1 MASCESP
8 DSTRAGIHRWV
19 LALFVWVAF
28 IWGHSLMP
36 GGVSSEESLSCV
48 NDMRGFFGL
57 LGVTETLTMTF
68 IVRKTAHLLE
78 YTVLGVIASGLLR
91 RGWGS
96 GRLHGRLA
104 LVVAA
109 IVPVVDET
117 IQLFVPGREGQVR
130 DVCIDLLGIALGLLL
145 ARAVAHRHR
154 SHGSDAAAR

>member
-19 LALFVWVAF
+19 LALVVWVAF

-48 NDMRGFFGL
+48 NDMRGFFGF

-78 YTVLGVIASGLLR
+78 YTVLGVIASGLAR

-96 GRLHGRLA
+96 GHLRGRLA

-130 DVCIDLLGIALGLLL
+130 DVCIDLLGIALGLLI
-145 ARAVAHRHR
+145 ARAVTRRRR
-154 SHGSDAAAR
+154 SHGSDAAAN

>member
-78 YTVLGVIASGLLR
+78 YTVLGVIAGGLMH

-104 LVVAA
+104 LVVVA
-109 IVPVVDET
+109 IVPMVDET

-130 DVCIDLLGIALGLLL
+130 DVGIDLLGIVLGLLL
-145 ARAVAHRHR
+145 ARAVTRRHR
-154 SHGSDAAAR
+154 

>member
-1 MASCESP
+1 MASRESP

-19 LALFVWVAF
+19 LALVVWVAF
-28 IWGHSLMP
+28 IWGHSLMS
-36 GGVSSEESLSCV
+36 GGTSSAESLSFV
-48 NDMRGFFGL
+48 NATRGFFEL

-78 YTVLGVIASGLLR
+78 YTVLGVIAGGLMR

-96 GRLHGRLA
+96 GRLHGMLA
-104 LVVAA
+104 LVVVA
-109 IVPVVDET
+109 IVPMVDET
-117 IQLFVPGREGQVR
+117 IQLFVPGREGQMR

-145 ARAVAHRHR
+145 ARAVTRRHR